1 MPLRLAGGK
10 VRFGGLKGYTGD
22 EIVYAISHLSWYDT
36 LEGTVS
42 LVHA

>member
-22 EIVYAISHLSWYDT
+22 EQLCAILHLSRYDT